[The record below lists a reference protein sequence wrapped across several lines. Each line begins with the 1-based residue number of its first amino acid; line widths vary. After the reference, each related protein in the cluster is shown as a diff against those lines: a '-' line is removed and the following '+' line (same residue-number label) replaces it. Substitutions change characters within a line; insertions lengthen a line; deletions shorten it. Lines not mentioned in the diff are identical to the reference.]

1 MRYLIDKTNQNI
13 TIKDFLRKNH
23 ISSNL
28 IKRLKKL
35 SDGILVNGSH
45 QNVTYKLNLGDI
57 LEINIDDFIEDTNNY
72 LEPKD
77 IPLEIIYEDENIT
90 VVNKPSGMP
99 THESLNN
106 RGASLANA
114 LLFRYQNK
122 PYVFRAT
129 NRLDKDTSGV
139 VVTANNRLYASY
151 LSKMIKDGKVDKQYI
166 AVVSGEITSDGEI
179 NAPIDRIGESII
191 KRAVREDGEEAITKY
206 KVLKSSS
213 KATVLLVTPIT
224 GRTHQIRVH
233 MAHIGHPI
241 IGDELY
247 GGDTSDISRQALHC
261 LKMCFDGK
269 NTFYAPLSDDISL
282 LIRSYFGNEEFIPKN

>member
-151 LSKMIKDGKVDKQYI
+151 LSKMIKEGKVDKQYI

-213 KATVLLVTPIT
+213 RATVLLVTPVT

>member
-1 MRYLIDKTNQNI
+1 MRYIIDKTNQNI
-13 TIKDFLRKNH
+13 IIKDFLRKNH

-151 LSKMIKDGKVDKQYI
+151 LSKMIKEGKVDKQYI

-206 KVLKSSS
+206 KVLKSFS

-282 LIRSYFGNEEFIPKN
+282 LIRRYFGNEEFIPKN

>member
-1 MRYLIDKTNQNI
+1 M
-13 TIKDFLRKNH
+13 
-23 ISSNL
+23 
-28 IKRLKKL
+28 KKL
-35 SDGILVNGSH
+35 LLI
-45 QNVTYKLNLGDI
+45 
-57 LEINIDDFIEDTNNY
+57 
-72 LEPKD
+72 
-77 IPLEIIYEDENIT
+77 
-90 VVNKPSGMP
+90 
-99 THESLNN
+99 
-106 RGASLANA
+106 
-114 LLFRYQNK
+114 LLFPLLLLSCKGEAENGGLPTLVAHAGGAVYGYRL
-122 PYVFRAT
+122 T
-129 NRLDKDTSGV
+129 NSLEALD
-139 VVTANNRLYASY
+139 TAYNGGHRFVEL
-151 LSKMIKDGKVDKQYI
+151 DF
-166 AVVSGEITSDGEI
+166 EITSDGEI

-247 GGDTSDISRQALHC
+247 GGDISYMHRQALHC

-282 LIRSYFGNEEFIPKN
+282 LIRSYFGNEEFIPKNQ